1 MTTINCSLKC
11 KHQHDGRCMLENAV
25 SETLSA
31 ETDCTYFEER
41 LDKGCSAFSDKK
53 QADDSTVSGNNIINK

>member
-11 KHQHDGRCMLENAV
+11 KHQNDGRCLLENAV
-25 SETLSA
+25 SKTLSA

-41 LDKGCSAFSDKK
+41 LDKGCSAFICKK
-53 QADDSTVSGNNIINK
+53 PSE